1 MSTDIKLS
9 EAQLTKIIQLF
20 RFLRNMVGKL
30 AIEALM
36 NFAIPFVKDV
46 LLKLVSIV
54 ASNVASHA
62 INTFERKIS
71 GKSRKKI
78 HFVLN

>member
-20 RFLRNMVGKL
+20 GFLRNMVGKL
-30 AIEALM
+30 AIEAPM

-54 ASNVASHA
+54 ASNVASNA